1 MNVVTAKGDLLTLN
15 TKIASISIIIAF
27 IFFLFPVG
35 SVYGESR
42 AETQYFSVQLPDSWV
57 YKQDFAANDSLL
69 LVPSELT
76 GLVDDDDTSKSL
88 LNLAEKGVLIEFGR
102 DVDYHPTNN
111 SLEKYSRY
119 FLNSAQQNYDPEFG
133 NATLGGERATKILIN
148 GTEVGK
154 YGPMKNIT
162 GSINTIAYLVV
173 HHNQPYYLYYIAN
186 ENNYI
191 KYLNDFEQIVSNF
204 RFTK

>member
-1 MNVVTAKGDLLTLN
+1 MNVVTANGDLLTLD
-15 TKIASISIIIAF
+15 TITASMSSIVIAV
-27 IFFLFPVG
+27 IFVLLPVG

-76 GLVDDDDTSKSL
+76 GLVDDDASKSL

-102 DVDYHPTNN
+102 DLDYRPTNN

-154 YGPMKNIT
+154 YNPMKNIT
-162 GSINTIAYLVV
+162 GSINSIAYLVV

-204 RFTK
+204 RVTK